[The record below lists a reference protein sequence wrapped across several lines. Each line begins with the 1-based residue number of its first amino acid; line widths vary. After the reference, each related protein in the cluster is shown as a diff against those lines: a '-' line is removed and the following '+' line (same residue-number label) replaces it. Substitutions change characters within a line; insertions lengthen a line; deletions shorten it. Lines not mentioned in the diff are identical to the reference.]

1 MKNTIYISHDTPEDS
16 ISIIQNVIKTLG
28 KESVIEEADARVSI
42 TFETDDEKT
51 KYFFTSS
58 FNVFPTDLNHGN
70 TLFGGKMLAEID
82 CEAAK
87 VARAV
92 IHGTEADG
100 AVTASFEKINFINPA
115 HQGDLVIMEADVI
128 RLGTTSIKIKIDA
141 FVWNGPYKKD
151 WKTICT
157 AETTFVALKDG
168 KPFPHGKS
176 FRNEN

>member
-1 MKNTIYISHDTPEDS
+1 M
-16 ISIIQNVIKTLG
+16 
-28 KESVIEEADARVSI
+28 
-42 TFETDDEKT
+42 KT
-51 KYFFTSS
+51 KFAFTSS

-92 IHGTEADG
+92 IHGTEANG

-115 HQGDLVIMEADVI
+115 HQGDLVILEADVI
-128 RLGTTSIKIKIDA
+128 SFGRTSIKIKIDA
-141 FVWNGPYKKD
+141 YVWNGPDKID
-151 WKTICT
+151 WKIICS

-168 KPFPHGKS
+168 KPFPHNKTV
-176 FRNEN
+176 EK